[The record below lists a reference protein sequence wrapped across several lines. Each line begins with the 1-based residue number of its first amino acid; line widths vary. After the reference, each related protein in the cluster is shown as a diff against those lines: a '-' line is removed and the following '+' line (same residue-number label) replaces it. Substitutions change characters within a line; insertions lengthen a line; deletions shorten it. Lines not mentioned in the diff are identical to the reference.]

1 MLPAVYAS
9 DAATAQNAQVAIASA
24 ERAVAAARAQNALW
38 TSAEDA
44 LRRAERAMDGGNAAA
59 AIEHA
64 RYATGQAQLGL
75 AQKQFPL
82 TR

>member
-1 MLPAVYAS
+1 MLPVTHAS
-9 DAATAQNAQVAIASA
+9 DAATAGDARIAVAHA

-44 LRRAERAMDGGNAAA
+44 LRRAERAMADGNVAAA
-59 AIEHA
+59 LECA
-64 RYATGQAQLGL
+64 RFAAGQAQLGL
-75 AQKQFPL
+75 EQKHYPL